1 MSLKKEEIL
10 EIAKQGLDDPVF
22 FCKTFLPHLF
32 PGRIPWVHR
41 GLWAI
46 LTRQTDFLLKY
57 GEVDKIVSNF
67 VVQRSPKETPRPI
80 FVRRGGRLLLDVER
94 FTLIML
100 PRGFAK
106 TTVAGVAAT
115 LRGIAYQDW
124 SFLVYVSE
132 ASPHAEMQLGNV
144 KRELE
149 TNERFR
155 AVFGDLKPSNSSSK
169 KWTED
174 LVELLNGQVLVAR
187 GRGGQIRGLNHSGRR
202 PDRIIFDDLE
212 DKESVATEAQRKKT
226 KEWAFGDLIP
236 ALPELNPQ
244 AQMLGLGT
252 LLHSDALL
260 AAFVR
265 DPQWLPIIFGARDRQ
280 GDLLWPENLDEKK
293 LETKKTSYS
302 LAGELNLYYLEY
314 HNTYRDELNALFRAE
329 FFKYAEAPNGLRAAI
344 YCDPAISKKD
354 KADEA
359 TIYVVGMSD
368 GGKIYVLEN
377 WSKRGATPREI
388 VDQYF
393 DMAKRW
399 SIDRRCHGFEG
410 NGYQAALEYLL
421 REEMFR
427 KKYYFEPIKITNTVD
442 KKKRIKGI
450 LQPRFAG
457 GYVFFSTP
465 CPKLETQL
473 LDFENTVHEDH
484 SDALAGAVA
493 LLDPFA
499 ASAADETS
507 DLGKDEYLPLEEELG
522 NWRSE
527 IV

>member
-1 MSLKKEEIL
+1 MSLSKEEL
-10 EIAKQGLDDPVF
+10 LATARQGLLDPVF
-22 FCKTFLPHLF
+22 FCKTFLPNLF

-46 LTRQTDFLLKY
+46 LTRQTDFLFRY

-67 VVQRSPKETPRPI
+67 VVQRSPKEAPRPI
-80 FVRRGGRLLLDVER
+80 FVQKGDRLLLDIER

-106 TTVAGVAAT
+106 TSVAGVAAT
-115 LRGIAYQDW
+115 LRGIAYMDW
-124 SFLVYVSE
+124 NFLVYVSE

-155 AVFGDLKPSNSSSK
+155 AVFGDLKPGNSSSR

-174 LVELLNGQVLVAR
+174 LVELNNGQVLVAR
-187 GRGGQIRGLNHSGRR
+187 GRGGQIRGLNHSGQR

-212 DKESVATEAQRKKT
+212 DKESVATLAQRKKT
-226 KEWAFGDLIP
+226 REWAFGDLIP
-236 ALPELNPQ
+236 ALPELNPD
-244 AQMLGLGT
+244 AQMIGLGT

-260 AAFVR
+260 ATFVR
-265 DPQWLPIIFGARDRQ
+265 DPQWLPIVFGARDRQ

-293 LETKKTSYS
+293 LQQKKASYS

-314 HNTYRDELNALFRAE
+314 HNTFRDEDNALFKPEYFR
-329 FFKYAEAPNGLRAAI
+329 YAEAPQGLRTAI
-344 YCDPAISKKD
+344 YCDPAISKQD
-354 KADEA
+354 RADEA
-359 TIYVVGMSD
+359 TIYVGGMSE
-368 GGKIYVLEN
+368 GGKIYILEN
-377 WSKRGATPREI
+377 WAKRGATPREL

-399 SIDRRCHGFEG
+399 NVDRRCHGFEG
-410 NGYQAALEYLL
+410 NGYQAALEHLL

-427 KKYYFEPIKITNTVD
+427 KRYYFEPIKVTNTTD
-442 KKKRIKGI
+442 KKKRIKGV

-465 CPKLETQL
+465 CQKLEAQL

-484 SDALAGAVA
+484 SDATAGMIS

-499 ASAADETS
+499 AQAADES
-507 DLGKDEYLPLEEELG
+507 ADLGNDEYQPLDEVLG
-522 NWRSE
+522 DWRSE
-527 IV
+527 VV